1 MNLQDLALK
10 AAAARDWRWLAGA
23 LARGEDP
30 TTGDP
35 GWLRVREFHNR
46 LTLGGQAHQLT
57 RPYPDLNDPATVGCL
72 HHLVLEAW
80 GCGPGAQFIVTV
92 DIAPRMEGAAGWFR
106 IADHRGRKVPG
117 AFGKFIVPSGL
128 PIRAFALVEAL
139 GAAPPP
145 AEVKP

>member
-1 MNLQDLALK
+1 MNLQDVALK
-10 AAAARDWRWLAGA
+10 AAAARNWRWLAGA

-72 HHLVLEAW
+72 LALVREAWEPHRGDDSVVSTMQVGDKWGVGARYGSEGLAAIVLPAFDTEAEALIKALEA
-80 GCGPGAQFIVTV
+80 
-92 DIAPRMEGAAGWFR
+92 AP
-106 IADHRGRKVPG
+106 
-117 AFGKFIVPSGL
+117 
-128 PIRAFALVEAL
+128 
-139 GAAPPP
+139 
-145 AEVKP
+145 